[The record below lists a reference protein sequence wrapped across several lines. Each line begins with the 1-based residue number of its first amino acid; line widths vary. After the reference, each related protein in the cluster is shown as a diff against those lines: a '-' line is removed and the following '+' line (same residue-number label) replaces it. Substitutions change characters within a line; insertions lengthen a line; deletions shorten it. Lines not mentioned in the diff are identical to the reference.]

1 MEGPGSGAVW
11 LATINLNITDS
22 MGVNLGELQEM
33 VKDRGGLACCSPWGG
48 KESDTTWPLNNN
60 KP

>member
-33 VKDRGGLACCSPWGG
+33 VKDRGGLACCSPWGY
-48 KESDTTWPLNNN
+48 KKSDKTE
-60 KP
+60 

>member
-11 LATINLNITDS
+11 SATINLNITDS

-48 KESDTTWPLNNN
+48 KKSDTTWPLNNN